1 VDKGFAN
8 REDCGNFLTL
18 LSAPPPEHKPASDE
32 RPSKRARTE
41 PAAPKSEQPAL
52 RLMTWNIAGTDLPC
66 TKPASWNVRDKLC
79 AMKREISRLKPDV
92 LALQECPGGDRCSA
106 VPEELQLVGS
116 VEAHPAGCY
125 VQLYAR
131 SSYAMENV
139 SLRSGLPAVAGIC
152 KVKETRVCFVSAHLF
167 PHPENV
173 EVRSKELKGIL
184 SKCGCGE
191 AVVLMGDLNVQ
202 RAEVQELCD
211 EHALRAMRYANCS
224 WDPRKNRFYPNLSNF
239 KGDGKVYDQIWSSG
253 PLWVEG
259 HLVGACKEYRAG
271 QRFFLSD
278 HFALLGLLDVHAM
291 YGGVGGGVS
300 TVADTRREFLGALRT
315 SSATQERL
323 NTQARETEGERSLAL
338 EADRELQKERG
349 QKMQAGAKARRE
361 TEEQR
366 RKLLEEVFGDCS
378 LLAVKVGV
386 SFPAEACSFELE
398 AFRGLPAGRA
408 AEIWRQHV
416 PGGHH
421 SLTELRVPVLSSYV
435 PSAVQ
440 LLLRLPAV
448 SMWLAKHVE
457 HCDINT
463 HEVECAKNC
472 VACALWS
479 SRNNFNERSGPGARK
494 SFVPLFVHRHLAG
507 KCFASGGEHD
517 ICSFVNEMLAEMCR
531 VETAASRECTWPG
544 VLCDAFPGSVTSAS
558 CTHVDRVFAYLDEC
572 RRRCNACGH
581 VDVTFTRSRMLS
593 LPVPKSSEEDV
604 VTCVTDLYTESCKM
618 QQCATDWFC
627 RECRKKQEHSMQSR
641 VVSMPNVFL
650 VQVPRFDEQGKQR
663 KFKLDVE
670 EELSLPALGTLQLFG
685 VVYYDG
691 REFGMKD
698 GQYFCLCRG
707 PDWQFWTFDGRGRP
721 SRPREHISHSKRD
734 CSCLLVYTRPEGEC
748 MFGGALSLSGKGDR
762 GNACNQE
769 AEAVRSAV
777 QGVAKEVSATG
788 SAVKA
793 TSKGSKKGDETSQQM
808 DPLEFAKAVASAE
821 WKSCLACH
829 RKWHNQD
836 EIQAYP
842 SESNRKSMTIVHFR
856 CDDCVASAEWK
867 SCSACHKKWHNQDEI
882 EAYPPEL
889 LQKGVTIVR
898 FTCANCI
905 LLRHESDEK
914 KRLLAEEIENGQE
927 VEMEPPAPSKSGE
940 DKNARVVD
948 DANIQKEENRE
959 GAQKNAAGAKGKDRF
974 AEVERGARSPS
985 DDVGDL
991 ERKRQ
996 LASAGAEKRI
1006 NQASRRGIGGSA
1018 EGSEA
1023 DVLKRRRKDSVAV
1036 ALALRKAAAEEEM
1049 AKVRRKEELRKEQ
1062 AQLERHREE
1071 EEQKR
1076 GARGLGDIRLSY
1088 AHRLKTCNVSVSAG
1102 LQAFLRSLFSNPD
1115 CDVMR
1120 TKDAG
1125 GGGDCLFHA
1134 TGAAL
1139 ENMLRYD
1146 TAHPNHAL
1154 QRLSLEDFRKGCGHI
1169 VQKLRGL
1176 VADQMLDMT
1185 NEDFL
1190 NFVLTC
1196 ALQKN
1201 LGAEWY
1207 DRWNPLR
1214 ELRKHGFDVLRGSDV
1229 QDVLVAQPDEED
1241 LNDMMLKYRLSDNSE
1256 RLQRIE
1262 NGMLRLYQLRES
1274 IQAIWSL
1281 CGNVHWGTVVDVDKL
1296 ADALDIGFII
1306 FPNNRQLDVR
1316 TGRERWIYGYH
1327 IKKSE
1332 YPYWITLYCRDNS
1345 HFVLAETYDP
1355 SQQKYTC
1362 FFPND
1367 RLPAPLRAHWSQCN
1381 HTPQFRGGIS

>member
-1 VDKGFAN
+1 
-8 REDCGNFLTL
+8 
-18 LSAPPPEHKPASDE
+18 
-32 RPSKRARTE
+32 
-41 PAAPKSEQPAL
+41 
-52 RLMTWNIAGTDLPC
+52 
-66 TKPASWNVRDKLC
+66 
-79 AMKREISRLKPDV
+79 
-92 LALQECPGGDRCSA
+92 
-106 VPEELQLVGS
+106 
-116 VEAHPAGCY
+116 
-125 VQLYAR
+125 
-131 SSYAMENV
+131 
-139 SLRSGLPAVAGIC
+139 
-152 KVKETRVCFVSAHLF
+152 
-167 PHPENV
+167 
-173 EVRSKELKGIL
+173 
-184 SKCGCGE
+184 
-191 AVVLMGDLNVQ
+191 
-202 RAEVQELCD
+202 
-211 EHALRAMRYANCS
+211 
-224 WDPRKNRFYPNLSNF
+224 
-239 KGDGKVYDQIWSSG
+239 
-253 PLWVEG
+253 
-259 HLVGACKEYRAG
+259 
-271 QRFFLSD
+271 
-278 HFALLGLLDVHAM
+278 
-291 YGGVGGGVS
+291 
-300 TVADTRREFLGALRT
+300 
-315 SSATQERL
+315 
-323 NTQARETEGERSLAL
+323 
-338 EADRELQKERG
+338 
-349 QKMQAGAKARRE
+349 
-361 TEEQR
+361 
-366 RKLLEEVFGDCS
+366 
-378 LLAVKVGV
+378 
-386 SFPAEACSFELE
+386 
-398 AFRGLPAGRA
+398 
-408 AEIWRQHV
+408 
-416 PGGHH
+416 
-421 SLTELRVPVLSSYV
+421 
-435 PSAVQ
+435 
-440 LLLRLPAV
+440 
-448 SMWLAKHVE
+448 
-457 HCDINT
+457 
-463 HEVECAKNC
+463 
-472 VACALWS
+472 
-479 SRNNFNERSGPGARK
+479 
-494 SFVPLFVHRHLAG
+494 
-507 KCFASGGEHD
+507 
-517 ICSFVNEMLAEMCR
+517 
-531 VETAASRECTWPG
+531 
-544 VLCDAFPGSVTSAS
+544 
-558 CTHVDRVFAYLDEC
+558 
-572 RRRCNACGH
+572 
-581 VDVTFTRSRMLS
+581 MLS